1 MLGLHLHRFHG
12 QSACLLAHFS
22 KVIKK
27 QVAMEHYP
35 SCNMCICV
43 LCKNL
48 CTCHYSLYPPE
59 TKWHSDNRNKERIFL
74 QIFLGFCL
82 AAYPDA
88 IGNVTSDHENQCP
101 VIWSQFQQGWDRGAN
116 YHLAKAERRLAEEVD
131 LSFIEHVLPTWFH
144 QYDCGFRLDNLKKGL
159 G

>member
-1 MLGLHLHRFHG
+1 MLGVHLHRFHG

-88 IGNVTSDHENQCP
+88 IGNVMSDHENQCP

-116 YHLAKAERRLAEEVD
+116 YHLAKVSCLTTLTIYLQSTVTCHKKSNPVGS
-131 LSFIEHVLPTWFH
+131 LMWFH
-144 QYDCGFRLDNLKKGL
+144 
-159 G
+159 